1 MASIYLLEMRKHS
14 GSSISATCSGSG
26 SGNSIVILALMMMR
40 RSDCSSLGLAP
51 STWPSAPP

>member
-51 STWPSAPP
+51 STWLSAPL